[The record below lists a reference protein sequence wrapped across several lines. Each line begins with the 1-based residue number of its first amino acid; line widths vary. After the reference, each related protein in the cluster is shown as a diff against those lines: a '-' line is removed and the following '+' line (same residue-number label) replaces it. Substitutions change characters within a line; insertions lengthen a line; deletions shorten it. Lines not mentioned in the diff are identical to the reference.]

1 MIIKNNINNIIV
13 FPLFVIHA
21 GKLHH
26 QVITGVFVII
36 LAIAAGA
43 VLARF
48 TIIPTCMKPVINLL
62 SSLLLCNTYN
72 Y

>member
-13 FPLFVIHA
+13 FLLFVINA

-43 VLARF
+43 VLAHF
-48 TIIPTCMKPVINLL
+48 TIPTCMKLVFNLL
-62 SSLLLCNTYN
+62 SQFIIM
-72 Y
+72 